1 MCCRAVPCPSGAN
14 HWICDTCPSQGPATL
29 RAVLAVPLV
38 PCAAILSPCWSQC
51 CHVCLLCPISVLSPP
66 LCVLPS
72 RVSCVSHGPPS
83 LCPLCATIAVPCTC
97 RQCQCHPRV
106 AILVPCPLCASIPA
120 LHVHCA
126 RLAVSP
132 TLSRV
137 PHVLVHPPC
146 PSLLP
151 RVPIPA
157 SPPRFR
163 MLPIISPSL
172 PASPPLSP
180 CPRPAMAPLADL
192 YQVSMAYG
200 HWRAGRHRVPAAAE
214 LFFRRPPFRGSFA
227 LGAGLAEGLRALR
240 AFRFSAA
247 GAWGQWG
254 QEGGPSRWDLEG

>member
-1 MCCRAVPCPSGAN
+1 MCLS
-14 HWICDTCPSQGPATL
+14 I
-29 RAVLAVPLV
+29 PLV
-38 PCAAILSPCWSQC
+38 PS
-51 CHVCLLCPISVLSPP
+51 
-66 LCVLPS
+66 
-72 RVSCVSHGPPS
+72 
-83 LCPLCATIAVPCTC
+83 
-97 RQCQCHPRV
+97 
-106 AILVPCPLCASIPA
+106 
-120 LHVHCA
+120 
-126 RLAVSP
+126 
-132 TLSRV
+132 
-137 PHVLVHPPC
+137 C

-247 GAWGQWG
+247 GAWGQRG